1 MSATTAP
8 AAVSGVSAHTQQLN
22 SKDQTSGATRSS
34 RKREKT
40 HSANGHNQMETDL
53 PAQSETSEAKKAKTA
68 TPASPGAVKPS
79 IHDIYKTLE
88 YGPAPEASNVV
99 EAWLDD
105 HKRYTEYFKLYFD
118 YLVSCTD
125 HSDTLSMENGTCRK
139 GSATL
144 TRVGTR

>member
-8 AAVSGVSAHTQQLN
+8 AAVSGVSSHTQQLN
-22 SKDQTSGATRSS
+22 SKDQTPGATRSS

-53 PAQSETSEAKKAKTA
+53 ATQSETEAKKAKTA
-68 TPASPGAVKPS
+68 TPPSPVVAKPS

-88 YGPAPEASNVV
+88 YGPAPEASNVA

-105 HKRYTEYFKLYFD
+105 HKRY
-118 YLVSCTD
+118 V
-125 HSDTLSMENGTCRK
+125 
-139 GSATL
+139 
-144 TRVGTR
+144 